1 MVVRKN
7 IHNPKDDEHSIVV
20 YNYIYQT
27 LAQSLVN
34 AYYRHQ
40 YDEYQPVEVNI
51 MPDMIEII
59 SYGGAKRSIKL
70 DDLRAGMRVN

>member
-1 MVVRKN
+1 M
-7 IHNPKDDEHSIVV
+7 
-20 YNYIYQT
+20 
-27 LAQSLVN
+27 N

-40 YDEYQPVEVNI
+40 YDEYHPVEVNI